1 MSVDV
6 SEAATAITNAGMD
19 RCDRVE
25 KPIRDELEKIGYGYA
40 ALVAEAEARGWTVTL
55 ESQWHIMIWKQSPKP
70 YAKADSVYDPER
82 GELIGSWLDGP
93 SWPLD
98 HLARCL
104 RAEMAVLCTWP
115 AGWEMQRLPEAL
127 SRASVPEKKETG
139 K

>member
-1 MSVDV
+1 MTREKAM
-6 SEAATAITNAGMD
+6 SEAVGLVANAGID
-19 RCDRVE
+19 RCELVE
-25 KPIRDELEKIGYGYA
+25 KPIRAALEAIGYGYP

-55 ESQWHIMIWKQSPKP
+55 DSQWHIMIWKQTPKP

-93 SWPLD
+93 SWSLD

-115 AGWEMQRLPEAL
+115 AGWETQNLAAALEAG
-127 SRASVPEKKETG
+127 S
-139 K
+139 